1 MPDEVTELSYMPGEP
16 KAKWPLSR
24 IVLLALLAVAIG
36 LLAMDWTR
44 GRMPRDRAYNRL
56 VAEMPAEEDDKPKGT
71 VPPPQHAIGKDF
83 EFWTTDKVHKILD
96 RMPDTTDEKQ
106 KPAPNQ
112 GDATVTETYRFPGA
126 FKNYLLLVIYD
137 KRAHVA
143 VGGPNTTMT
152 SVRRTD

>member
-1 MPDEVTELSYMPGEP
+1 MPDEVTEPSHVASTP

-24 IVLLALLAVAIG
+24 IVLLALLAVAVG

-44 GRMPRDRAYNRL
+44 GRLPRDRAYDRL
-56 VAEMPAEEDDKPKGT
+56 VAEMPAEEDDQPKGS

-83 EFWTTDKVHKILD
+83 EFWTTDKVHKLLG
-96 RMPDTTDEKQ
+96 RTPDTTDEK
-106 KPAPNQ
+106 PAANHI
-112 GDATVTETYRFPGA
+112 DAIMTETYRFPGA

-143 VGGPNTTMT
+143 VGGPQTTMS